1 MKRNLSP
8 SPGGGGRVAG
18 MGNTIRTAAMRARLE
33 GEARAMRVEGIP
45 MPEVALRVGVP
56 ASTLNQWAAAGRWR
70 ACDLAEAAAQAA
82 MAEADRALQSGAEAG
97 AGSGPQGDP
106 DGSADGAPG
115 SSVGAARE
123 SLAPGAAHDH
133 TPPQARASGEAASEA
148 PSPVDASSDETG
160 PLTAD
165 QLRAEADRCA
175 RAAMALSRGG
185 RLKEAE
191 AALKLA
197 ERYREAA
204 NTGTCAG
211 GGDGSGDGLWEARVG
226 LELEARLLAERD
238 GLFERCQS
246 WVRLAL
252 QGKIT
257 ALPGWATTKAFL
269 QGTPYADQYYRC
281 GGVGTGIAGHF
292 GPGPADRL
300 SEAEGE
306 AGEV

>member
-1 MKRNLSP
+1 
-8 SPGGGGRVAG
+8 
-18 MGNTIRTAAMRARLE
+18 
-33 GEARAMRVEGIP
+33 MRVEGIP

-82 MAEADRALQSGAEAG
+82 MAEADRALQSGAGAG
-97 AGSGPQGDP
+97 ARAGPQSDP

-115 SSVGAARE
+115 SGVGAARE
-123 SLAPGAAHDH
+123 TGASGGGPDD
-133 TPPQARASGEAASEA
+133 TPPHARAAGEAPSEA
-148 PSPVDASSDETG
+148 PSPADASSDAAG
-160 PLTAD
+160 PLTAG
-165 QLRAEADRCA
+165 QLTAEADRCA
-175 RAAMALSRGG
+175 RAAMVLSRGG

-204 NTGTCAG
+204 NTGSCAG
-211 GGDGSGDGLWEARVG
+211 GGDGSGDGLWEARVS
-226 LELEARLLAERD
+226 LELEARILAERD

-252 QGKIT
+252 EGKIT

-300 SEAEGE
+300 SEDEADGE
-306 AGEV
+306 SGADGAS

>member
-1 MKRNLSP
+1 
-8 SPGGGGRVAG
+8 
-18 MGNTIRTAAMRARLE
+18 
-33 GEARAMRVEGIP
+33 MRVEGIP

-82 MAEADRALQSGAEAG
+82 MAEADRALQSGAGAGAG

-106 DGSADGAPG
+106 GGSADGAPG
-115 SSVGAARE
+115 SGGGAARE
-123 SLAPGAAHDH
+123 AGAPGAGHDD
-133 TPPQARASGEAASEA
+133 TPPHARASVEAPPDA
-148 PSPVDASSDETG
+148 PSPVEAG
-160 PLTAD
+160 PLTAE

-204 NTGTCAG
+204 DTGSCAG
-211 GGDGSGDGLWEARVG
+211 GGDGSGDGLWEARVS

-252 QGKIT
+252 EGKIT

-300 SEAEGE
+300 YEDEAEDE
-306 AGEV
+306 AADGAS

>member
-1 MKRNLSP
+1 
-8 SPGGGGRVAG
+8 
-18 MGNTIRTAAMRARLE
+18 MGNTIRTAAMRARLG
-33 GEARAMRVEGIP
+33 GEARALRVEGVP

-56 ASTLNQWAAAGRWR
+56 APTLHQWAAAGRWR
-70 ACDLAEAAAQAA
+70 ACDLAEQAAQAA
-82 MAEADRALQSGAEAG
+82 MAEAEAG
-97 AGSGPQGDP
+97 GDAGRDAGGHAAGDP
-106 DGSADGAPG
+106 DARAEGAAGGAP
-115 SSVGAARE
+115 AAP
-123 SLAPGAAHDH
+123 LPG
-133 TPPQARASGEAASEA
+133 EA
-148 PSPVDASSDETG
+148 PSDASSPVEAG
-160 PLTAD
+160 PLTAE

-197 ERYREAA
+197 ERYRETA
-204 NTGTCAG
+204 NAGTCAG
-211 GGDGSGDGLWEARVG
+211 GGAGSSDGSGDGLWEARVS
-226 LELEARLLAERD
+226 LELEARILAERD

-252 QGKIT
+252 EGKIT
-257 ALPGWATTKAFL
+257 ALPGWATTRAFL

-300 SEAEGE
+300 SEEDEAEAEEEEDGDAVDE
-306 AGEV
+306 AGPS